1 MRAKATAISAKTDMH
16 LKRRMSIREKI
27 SYQPIEK
34 NVRPVRTVFG
44 NFGRTPIV
52 IIPKTRVVRSFFC
65 NALWKT
71 SNNLHGLDLLHFSTC
86 LSICMAPLQD
96 NHSEVPL
103 IQAWP
108 KGLVRDIVSWQ
119 RRLASPSSFI
129 QRNRTGFRST
139 SLKSTCASI
148 WASLVKS
155 LYRVTAHQKSRYHI
169 ANCKTWQMKS
179 RFWEVYSLRNN
190 AFFLLAYQ

>member
-71 SNNLHGLDLLHFSTC
+71 SNNVHGLDQLRFSTC
-86 LSICMAPLQD
+86 LSMAPLQD
-96 NHSEVPL
+96 NYSEVPL

-155 LYRVTAHQKSRYHI
+155 LYRVTAHQKSI
-169 ANCKTWQMKS
+169 CKTGQMKS